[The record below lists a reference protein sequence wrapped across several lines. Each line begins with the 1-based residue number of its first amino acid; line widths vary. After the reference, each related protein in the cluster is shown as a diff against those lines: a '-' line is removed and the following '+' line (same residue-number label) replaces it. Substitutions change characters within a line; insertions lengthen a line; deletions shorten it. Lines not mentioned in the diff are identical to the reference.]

1 LSSALLISITF
12 GLGVS
17 GLVYNLLGTRR
28 ITLANRIGLT
38 TTATK
43 TKASSSSIQH
53 LFELLERRLQAKS
66 SQKISQALF
75 ELPEVLDLLIVSLRS
90 GEGIYQS
97 LQMVVPRAR
106 GELARELSK
115 CLIAVNYGA
124 ALTDEIRKIPSALA
138 HPQFAELANKIVM
151 SLVRGT
157 PLAKMLEDQAS
168 SVRSEIRNQLLRQA
182 GRNETRMLVP
192 LVFLILPVIVLFAIY
207 PSLKLLNFGFI

>member
-1 LSSALLISITF
+1 LISITF

-28 ITLANRIGLT
+28 ITLASRIGFT

-43 TKASSSSIQH
+43 TKAITSNIQQ
-53 LFELLERRLQAKS
+53 LFELLGRRLQSKS

-97 LQMVVPRAR
+97 LQMVVPRAS
-106 GELARELSK
+106 GELASELSK
-115 CLIAVNYGA
+115 CLTAVNYGA
-124 ALTDEIRKIPSALA
+124 ALTDEIRKIPNALA

-168 SVRSEIRNQLLRQA
+168 SARSEIRNQLLRQA
-182 GRNETRMLVP
+182 GKNETRMLVP